1 MKLVSRFIRA
11 LITHKNLVDIDEKIK
26 ESNEAY
32 ANGKPQ
38 TALKIALNVKGME
51 QDVADLVL
59 ENPLQCEDLGSN

>member
-38 TALKIALNVKGME
+38 TAMKIALAVKSME

-59 ENPLQCEDLGSN
+59 DNPLQCEDLGRN